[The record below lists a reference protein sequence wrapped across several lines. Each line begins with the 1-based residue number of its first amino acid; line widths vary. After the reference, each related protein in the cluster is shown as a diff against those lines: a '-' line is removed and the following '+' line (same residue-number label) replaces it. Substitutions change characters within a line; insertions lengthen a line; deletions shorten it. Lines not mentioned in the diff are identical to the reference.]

1 MRPNCVRHL
10 QNSNRLRKVRFF
22 LVSPCLVKSV
32 STKCRADLMTFGSN
46 VIAPLMYL
54 HFNSASIPGISRSWT
69 ESVVVVVL
77 DGLVEPVVVVLKS
90 VVVVLDSI
98 VVAESA
104 VVVLESVVVVLE
116 PIVVVI
122 VESVVV
128 VESIVVVEPIVVVEA
143 VVVVELPS
151 LSRSQCQGTSGKRDS
166 PKNLVKKLQS
176 D

>member
-10 QNSNRLRKVRFF
+10 ENSNRLRKVRFF

-69 ESVVVVVL
+69 ESVVVVVVL

-98 VVAESA
+98 VVVESA

-116 PIVVVI
+116 PIVIVI

-151 LSRSQCQGTSGKRDS
+151 LSRSQ
-166 PKNLVKKLQS
+166 
-176 D
+176 